1 MRMGKPVFLSN
12 MTSFPEVAGKEAYYW
27 VSFEP
32 EVMRR
37 TFENG
42 INHPLALNYVYI
54 RNNKL
59 VGYLF
64 GYLIDDEYHLNK
76 ITVKSSHRGKNIGK
90 NLILYCLKKLKY
102 KRVKCILL
110 EVSSLN
116 LIAQK
121 FYKRM
126 NFTYIGSR
134 KDYYSKDENALLYNL
149 RIK

>member
-1 MRMGKPVFLSN
+1 MPNDIIQGAKHSQIDDIIIIEEESYNRPWTK
-12 MTSFPEVAGKEAYYW
+12 KH
-27 VSFEP
+27 
-32 EVMRR
+32 
-37 TFENG
+37 FEND
-42 INHPLALNYVYI
+42 INHPLAFNYVYI
-54 RNNKL
+54 QNNKL

-90 NLILYCLKKLKY
+90 SLILYCLKKLEY

>member
-1 MRMGKPVFLSN
+1 MPNDIIQGAKHSQIDDIIIIEEESYNRPWTK
-12 MTSFPEVAGKEAYYW
+12 KH
-27 VSFEP
+27 
-32 EVMRR
+32 
-37 TFENG
+37 FEND

-54 RNNKL
+54 QNNKL
-59 VGYLF
+59 DGYLF

-90 NLILYCLKKLKY
+90 SLILYCLKKLEY

-126 NFTYIGSR
+126 NFTCVGSR